1 MPELYDFLSA
11 PWWAG
16 VGTLALVMTLIFVIK
31 YTRATNRL
39 AETTASMLRLEH
51 ESIGLRMRPTI
62 RVTCND
68 QKRFPFEVRV
78 ENLSPV
84 HALVRIKV
92 TVDVDGECL
101 ESPKD
106 SDYGGKNILQLQAK
120 SIYAFFLNFQGL
132 PWWTGAP
139 DTKPRSNR
147 HDVRVTLEAW
157 SINFY
162 LSDTG
167 LYDNGNRIPTTVFS
181 WEDRYWQPEVLRQ
194 ENPE

>member
-1 MPELYDFLSA
+1 MNWLCDILSA
-11 PWWAG
+11 QWWNA
-16 VGTLALVMTLIFVIK
+16 VETLVLVLTLIFVIR

-39 AETTASMLRLEH
+39 ANTTASMLRLEH
-51 ESIGLRMRPTI
+51 ESIGLQMRPTI
-62 RVTCND
+62 GVTCND
-68 QKRFPFEVRV
+68 LKRYAFQVRV

-92 TVDVDGECL
+92 TVDVNGERL
-101 ESPKD
+101 ESPGD

-139 DTKPRSNR
+139 DIKPRSNHR
-147 HDVRVTLEAW
+147 DVRVTLEAW
-157 SINFY
+157 SVNFN

-167 LYDNGNRIPTTVFS
+167 LYDHGNRIPTTVYS
-181 WEDRYWQPEVLRQ
+181 WEDRYWQPEVSRR
-194 ENPE
+194 ENPT